1 MLAKLYILLN
11 TLFHKIIKKYNII
24 IKALVISL
32 IIELLLCNFPFW
44 RTLLLGNKKS
54 INNYIVSEN
63 SILITDINIRL
74 TNIYFTYNNQL
85 SDKITYT
92 IYYTTEEN
100 SDKIQ
105 INPKIILKDDK
116 HFINFDT
123 HSLCKNL
130 EIFFLTETDTNINQ
144 IFLNYPIL
152 DFDILR
158 TFILFIIFSFF
169 FKCKETN
176 FLKVEYN
183 SNNKVQNNKFI
194 FNLVTMC
201 IFIFLYMIYQF
212 NSDTF
217 FVNKNDINK
226 EDSILM
232 QTEAIMHK
240 QIELLEEPSM
250 ELKEMKNPYDNI
262 ARDNQQIYYLYD
274 VAYYNGNYYNYF
286 GITPIIT
293 LILPFRIITGYYT
306 HTYIFNFV
314 YLFIS
319 IISLYFLY
327 KNLIRRFIYK
337 TTLLHFYLGFYAI
350 LFSSNI
356 FTLLRGQKYDI
367 VVSSGIMF
375 ILISI
380 NLAISIYKNE
390 KWKNIKLISLG
401 ITMGLIVLSKP
412 NLIVYYP
419 IILLVLMSNVKKINK
434 KFFIDC
440 IYFLVPLVLLAIFQM
455 FLNYIRFDNIFEFGA
470 RYQLTGFNMNYCMSV
485 TIGKIF
491 LGLIEYFFRLPTIK
505 PLHFPFVF
513 INTDTALTTINEVC
527 YENRLIGL
535 AAIPIT
541 YSWIFKNNI
550 EKKEKDFHIFL
561 NICLCITFISIIINT
576 CFGGICEAYSIDFKL
591 VFSLCSVLILLK
603 LNEKEN
609 IFSHKFMLLL
619 TLTSIIIMIP
629 INLTTESNLLTN
641 FASDITV
648 YFKNTFEFWY

>member
-217 FVNKNDINK
+217 FDPA
-226 EDSILM
+226 ERL
-232 QTEAIMHK
+232 
-240 QIELLEEPSM
+240 
-250 ELKEMKNPYDNI
+250 
-262 ARDNQQIYYLYD
+262 
-274 VAYYNGNYYNYF
+274 
-286 GITPIIT
+286 
-293 LILPFRIITGYYT
+293 
-306 HTYIFNFV
+306 
-314 YLFIS
+314 
-319 IISLYFLY
+319 
-327 KNLIRRFIYK
+327 
-337 TTLLHFYLGFYAI
+337 
-350 LFSSNI
+350 
-356 FTLLRGQKYDI
+356 
-367 VVSSGIMF
+367 VV
-375 ILISI
+375 
-380 NLAISIYKNE
+380 
-390 KWKNIKLISLG
+390 
-401 ITMGLIVLSKP
+401 
-412 NLIVYYP
+412 
-419 IILLVLMSNVKKINK
+419 
-434 KFFIDC
+434 
-440 IYFLVPLVLLAIFQM
+440 
-455 FLNYIRFDNIFEFGA
+455 RFGA
-470 RYQLTGFNMNYCMSV
+470 SCGCFFHSFC
-485 TIGKIF
+485 KISE
-491 LGLIEYFFRLPTIK
+491 LYVRAKNFFHR
-505 PLHFPFVF
+505 
-513 INTDTALTTINEVC
+513 A
-527 YENRLIGL
+527 
-535 AAIPIT
+535 
-541 YSWIFKNNI
+541 
-550 EKKEKDFHIFL
+550 HIF
-561 NICLCITFISIIINT
+561 
-576 CFGGICEAYSIDFKL
+576 
-591 VFSLCSVLILLK
+591 
-603 LNEKEN
+603 
-609 IFSHKFMLLL
+609 
-619 TLTSIIIMIP
+619 
-629 INLTTESNLLTN
+629 
-641 FASDITV
+641 
-648 YFKNTFEFWY
+648 